1 MSLLKF
7 LLGSKFQR
15 EKWKKRK
22 EQQEEKII
30 SSVDLS
36 DPHQRRQLMNC
47 IAYSPGIRDDGFL
60 DSCRDDLS
68 LTISE
73 SSTAT
78 DFENVITVVEVHN
91 DTQDELDP
99 EEVSLKSRNSI
110 AADESASQLEAEDEN
125 DSQEQVD
132 NNFSGEK
139 VLTKEEKI
147 TEDCT
152 EVKIESELIAEENI
166 LAENRNLETT
176 SIGTDE
182 EDLPDQ
188 RVPDLS
194 GSSSESTGSTT
205 LTPALSI
212 EMETQTETPIF
223 ELKQESETQ
232 TEEIPE
238 AVSLRPNHRYQM
250 GHPHEMRLLS
260 VALSELEAD
269 MLAAGNHKAA
279 FRACSCSGNARPNGP
294 SPNVGFSVEKN
305 RQIARENANLLGR
318 LQRTQS
324 KIKRPNAT
332 AAFKPAESSYAINR
346 RKQQE
351 KIQRENLIIL
361 RKITDARGGPNSK
374 KAAGSSAMLS
384 SYS

>member
-110 AADESASQLEAEDEN
+110 AADESA
-125 DSQEQVD
+125 
-132 NNFSGEK
+132 
-139 VLTKEEKI
+139 T
-147 TEDCT
+147 
-152 EVKIESELIAEENI
+152 
-166 LAENRNLETT
+166 ENRNLETT